1 MATWHEIRHR
11 TRAGGTAFAAL
22 LALLLALPLAL
33 LFASGCQSVQSSSV
47 SQTEVRV
54 IDASY
59 NAPAINVDIGTTPI
73 ATNIGAATFTNYA
86 FLPPQNATAYVTP
99 VGATKPTAQA
109 SAELEVAQMHSVY
122 ITDTT
127 NGGYSATILLDQASA
142 APAGYFSIRFL
153 QQALSTGAVDIYIVP
168 SNSTLADSKP
178 LFADVAPGSVVG
190 YANVLAGS
198 YTIVITP
205 AGSIKTPYSSSQI
218 QFTAGQVRTVL
229 IMDAQLTTNPPV
241 TVTIGNDL
249 N

>member
-1 MATWHEIRHR
+1 MASFDRVRLR
-11 TRAGGTAFAAL
+11 TRAGAMALTVLLLTAAL
-22 LALLLALPLAL
+22 C
-33 LFASGCQSVQSSSV
+33 GCQSVEGSSP

-59 NAPAINVDIGTTPI
+59 NAPSVDVNVGTTPI

-86 FLPPQNATAYVTP
+86 FLPPENTTAYVFPT
-99 VGATKPTAQA
+99 GSSKATA
-109 SAELEVAQMHSVY
+109 SASGEFEVAQAHSVF

-127 NGGYSATILLDQASA
+127 NGSYSASILLDQAVA

-153 QQALSTGAVDIYIVP
+153 QQALEAGAVDIYLVP
-168 SNSTLADSKP
+168 SGSTLADSKP
-178 LFADVAPGSVVG
+178 LFGDVAPQSAAG
-190 YANVLAGS
+190 YANVMAGS

-205 AGSIKTPYSSSQI
+205 AGSTKTPYSSSQI
-218 QFTAGQVRTVL
+218 TFVGGQVRTVL